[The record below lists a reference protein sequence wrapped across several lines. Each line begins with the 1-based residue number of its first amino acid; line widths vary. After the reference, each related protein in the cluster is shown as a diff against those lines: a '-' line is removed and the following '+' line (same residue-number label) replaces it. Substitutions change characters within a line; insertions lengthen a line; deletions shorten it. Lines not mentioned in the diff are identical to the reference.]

1 MTTTA
6 HSTKAET
13 FLHAAT
19 TLGLIVEP
27 MAELPSGNDGWT
39 IRSEFTK
46 QTGCGHVLFVY
57 ASDGPR
63 GGRLSYY
70 IYSCH
75 KHTSKRLRSR
85 ADARAWLRTLA

>member
-1 MTTTA
+1 MTTT
-6 HSTKAET
+6 STKAET
-13 FLHAAT
+13 FLHAT
-19 TLGLIVEP
+19 HTLGLIVEP
-27 MAELPSGNDGWT
+27 MEDLPSGGDGWT

-70 IYSCH
+70 IYSTS
-75 KHTSKRLRSR
+75 KHESKRLRSR
-85 ADARAWLRTLA
+85 ADARSLMRTLAI